1 MQEQTESIDN
11 PTLRGLVFRALR
23 SEDLPHAW
31 ALSDAAR
38 WPHRLEDW
46 QFIYSLGKGVVV
58 LDGDELIGVAMYW
71 DSGAC
76 ATFGMIIVS
85 EKYRGRRIGSRLVTE
100 MLNEVSAPTVLLHAT
115 PHGAGVYA
123 RQGFQAVGQISQYQG
138 VVIDKQHETLPAG
151 WALRPVMRE
160 DVDVLAELDRRASG
174 LSRQPLVQALCERG
188 QGIVLEENGEIIG
201 FAMLRPFGRGEVI
214 GPVVAVDEKAAR
226 VLIAH
231 WLELRAGQFVRIDI
245 PPEIGIGGWLAT
257 AGLVRVD
264 NGARMFRGDP
274 PASDEQFHTYALAS
288 QALA

>member
-1 MQEQTESIDN
+1 MPRRLTILIPELEKQ
-11 PTLRGLVFRALR
+11 ALDADAEAAMR
-23 SEDLPHAW
+23 SPREHA
-31 ALSDAAR
+31 R
-38 WPHRLEDW
+38 
-46 QFIYSLGKGVVV
+46 F
-58 LDGDELIGVAMYW
+58 LI
-71 DSGAC
+71 
-76 ATFGMIIVS
+76 
-85 EKYRGRRIGSRLVTE
+85 
-100 MLNEVSAPTVLLHAT
+100 
-115 PHGAGVYA
+115 
-123 RQGFQAVGQISQYQG
+123 
-138 VVIDKQHETLPAG
+138 
-151 WALRPVMRE
+151 RE
-160 DVDVLAELDRRASG
+160 
-174 LSRQPLVQALCERG
+174 ALCERG